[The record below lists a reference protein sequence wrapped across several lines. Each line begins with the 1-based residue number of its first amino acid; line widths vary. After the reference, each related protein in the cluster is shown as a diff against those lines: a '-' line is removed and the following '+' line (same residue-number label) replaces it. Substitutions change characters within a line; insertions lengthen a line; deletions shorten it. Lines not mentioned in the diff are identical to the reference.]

1 MSTYE
6 AFILVFTGMTFVI
19 GIIKLMIALIDVFLK
34 RK

>member
-6 AFILVFTGMTFVI
+6 ALILVFTGMTFAT
-19 GIIKLMIALIDVFLK
+19 GMIKLMIALIDVFLK